1 MPAMRIRTVII
12 AATTAVILAG
22 CGDAHKD
29 KIEMGQMVY
38 ERSCVSC
45 HSTGVGP
52 NLSGVMGRKVASV
65 EGFDYSDAMK
75 KSASDVWTEDRM
87 KNYLMGPLQMYPEGR
102 MVITPLTPE
111 EADAVIAFIKDRYP
125 AQDGGEEET
134 PPL

>member
-1 MPAMRIRTVII
+1 MPATFFRKVIT
-12 AATTAVILAG
+12 AAATAVILTG
-22 CGDAHKD
+22 CTDAHRD
-29 KIEMGQMVY
+29 QIEKGEMIY

-52 NLSGVMGRKVASV
+52 NLSGVIGRNVAGV
-65 EGFDYSDAMK
+65 AGYDYSDAMK
-75 KSASDVWTEDRM
+75 ASSSAVWTEDRL

-125 AQDGGEEET
+125 AQNGEQA
-134 PPL
+134 PPAP